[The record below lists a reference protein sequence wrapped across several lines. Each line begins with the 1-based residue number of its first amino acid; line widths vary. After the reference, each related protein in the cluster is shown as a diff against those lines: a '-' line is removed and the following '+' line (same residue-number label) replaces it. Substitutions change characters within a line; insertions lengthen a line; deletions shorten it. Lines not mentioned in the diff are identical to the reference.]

1 MGCCNYNNTY
11 SLPINNQW
19 FWIILIIA
27 VSKSEE
33 ALRLQCLFF

>member
-27 VSKSEE
+27 V
-33 ALRLQCLFF
+33 LYFMNNGF

>member
-27 VSKSEE
+27 V
-33 ALRLQCLFF
+33 LYFTNNGF